1 MTKSALGPRRAA
13 HWRRQAHVSFGAL
26 LAGVFCA
33 GSALAQAESPAPA
46 PEAAP
51 PEQRAPAAPP
61 PDSASP
67 PEQEPAP
74 SAPQGEGDAAPPA
87 DAPPAD
93 APPDAAPPS
102 DTAPAESQ
110 PAAPGPAPRS
120 APPPAAAAATD
131 AEAEEDLTAG
141 LDDLSLVDLLQLDLR
156 VATTKTNTTVQA
168 SPAAVTVI
176 SRAEI
181 ERFGYR
187 SVAEVLRDVV
197 GTYAVDDHITPNLG
211 VRGVPGAAFEGSGAV
226 KVMIDGVPVSFR
238 TTGENWLG
246 PALVPMASV
255 ERIEIVK
262 GPTSSL
268 YGADAFLGVINVITK
283 EAGQKSWGE
292 VGASGLMTYNA
303 GPGGR
308 VEAAAGI
315 VKRPYR
321 LTLGAQFDQED
332 RSGLRMPSSSPAP
345 SFADTAGETSIDQV
359 LRSGVATFNL
369 SLTPSRKTT
378 YSVAGRYA
386 VQQSAAEFAPWLQ
399 FTNVPGANTGTW
411 LSLEQG
417 SLTLKAGS
425 SFTRQFRLEATAT
438 GFFGGTRNDDQI
450 DTGDT
455 MALAH
460 RDLHYY
466 GAEGTIEGIVQA
478 HDSLRLVVGVE
489 ASADHEHLGAP
500 DYRSRTDGSPVAGAG
515 TAEDFE
521 TTLLNV
527 AGRAQLTWDLIPKYL
542 VPTGGVR
549 IDHNSVYG
557 DRVSGRLAMVS
568 NLFSEFYLKGSYG
581 TAFKAA
587 TPLLLYGSPLTIG
600 DVIGSPELQPQELR
614 SLEFTA
620 DYRPKSIVDLELT
633 VTRWDLID
641 RATFRPEQINLIA
654 RNAADGNGWTVEG
667 TATSRFS
674 EIVGA
679 SLGFEWVSVTQQS
692 GEDGYRGELFGDDP
706 SIYPEFIARGRVW
719 SRVGRAPLE
728 VWMATNVVGPRSASD
743 SNTLEAA
750 ERYVLPTYATLDAGV
765 RTLDLH
771 LVGDRLSEFSLRGLN
786 ILDSAG
792 ASAGYFGIDYPA
804 APPKVQLEFRQEL

>member
-1 MTKSALGPRRAA
+1 MSLHLSPLPHQRRSKF
-13 HWRRQAHVSFGAL
+13 RRRPASLGAL
-26 LAGVFCA
+26 LVLLLG
-33 GSALAQAESPAPA
+33 SPAAHAQSEPTPAKPA
-46 PEAAP
+46 PDAVP
-51 PEQRAPAAPP
+51 PAPAAPP
-61 PDSASP
+61 AGDAP
-67 PEQEPAP
+67 PAEPPSETGAAEGAPEAPPAAAPAETPAP
-74 SAPQGEGDAAPPA
+74 SAPVEPA
-87 DAPPAD
+87 
-93 APPDAAPPS
+93 S
-102 DTAPAESQ
+102 
-110 PAAPGPAPRS
+110 
-120 APPPAAAAATD
+120 AAASEAVD
-131 AEAEEDLTAG
+131 GQAEEDLTAG

-176 SRAEI
+176 SRTDI

-187 SVAEVLRDVV
+187 SVAEVLRDVI

-226 KVMIDGVPVSFR
+226 KVMIDGVPVAFR

-292 VGASGLMTYNA
+292 VGGSGLLSYNGGA
-303 GPGGR
+303 GGR
-308 VEAAAGI
+308 LEAAAG
-315 VKRPYR
+315 VVMRPYR

-332 RSGLRMPSSSPAP
+332 RSGLGMPGTSPAP
-345 SFADTAGETSIDQV
+345 SFADTAGATSTGQT
-359 LRSGVATFNL
+359 LRSGVTTFNL
-369 SLTPSRKTT
+369 SLTPTRKTT

-386 VQQSAAEFAPWLQ
+386 FQQSAAEFAPWLQ
-399 FTNVPGANTGTW
+399 FTNVPTASTGTW

-425 SFTRQFRLEATAT
+425 SFTREFRLEATAT
-438 GFFGGTRNDDQI
+438 GFFGGTRADDQV

-455 MALAH
+455 LALAH

-466 GAEGTIEGIVQA
+466 GAEGTIEGILQPTDA
-478 HDSLRLVVGVE
+478 MRLVLGVE
-489 ASADHEHLGAP
+489 ASADREHLGAP
-500 DYRSRTDGSPVAGAG
+500 DYRNRADNTPVAAAG

-527 AGRAQLTWDLIPKYL
+527 AGRAQLSFDLIPKYL

-549 IDHNSVYG
+549 VDHNSVYG
-557 DRVSGRLAMVS
+557 DRASGRFAVVS
-568 NLFSEFYLKGSYG
+568 NVFSEFYLKGSYG

-600 DVIGSPELQPQELR
+600 DVIGSPQLGPQELR
-614 SLEFTA
+614 SIEFTA
-620 DYRPKSIVDLELT
+620 DYRPKSILDLEFT
-633 VTRWDLID
+633 VTHWDLID
-641 RATFRPEQINLIA
+641 RAVFRPEQINLIA
-654 RNAADGNGWTVEG
+654 RNAADGNGWTLEG
-667 TATSRFS
+667 MVTSRFS
-674 EIVGA
+674 ETIGG
-679 SLGFEWVSVTQQS
+679 SLGFEWVKVTQQS
-692 GEDGYRGELFGDDP
+692 GEDGYRGELFANDP
-706 SIYPEFIARGRVW
+706 SIYPEFIARGRIW
-719 SRVGRAPLE
+719 SRIGRAPLE
-728 VWMATNVVGPRSASD
+728 VWMASNVVGPRNASD
-743 SNTLEAA
+743 SNTLEAGN
-750 ERYVLPTYATLDAGV
+750 RYVLPTFATLDAGL

-771 LVGDRLSEFSLRGLN
+771 FFGERLSEFSLRGLN

-792 ASAGYFGIDYPA
+792 DSAGYFGIDYPA

>member
-1 MTKSALGPRRAA
+1 MRHPSPTFRSALLVLALGAGTAKAQSQPEVPADAPSDPAA
-13 HWRRQAHVSFGAL
+13 PAVPAPAVPEPSKAPADEPQAPK
-26 LAGVFCA
+26 
-33 GSALAQAESPAPA
+33 EPAPA
-46 PEAAP
+46 PVAKEAA
-51 PEQRAPAAPP
+51 
-61 PDSASP
+61 
-67 PEQEPAP
+67 AP
-74 SAPQGEGDAAPPA
+74 SAPAAAAPLA
-87 DAPPAD
+87 
-93 APPDAAPPS
+93 
-102 DTAPAESQ
+102 Q
-110 PAAPGPAPRS
+110 PAAP
-120 APPPAAAAATD
+120 ATD
-131 AEAEEDLTAG
+131 GAPEEDLTAG

-176 SRAEI
+176 SRADI

-197 GTYAVDDHITPNLG
+197 GTYAVDDHVTPNLG

-283 EAGQKSWGE
+283 EGGQKSWGE
-292 VGASGLMTYNA
+292 VGGSGMLSYA
-303 GPGGR
+303 GGPGGR
-308 VEAAAGI
+308 VEAAAGL

-332 RSGLRMPSSSPAP
+332 RSGLRMPSTSPAP
-345 SFADTAGETSIDQV
+345 HFADTAGQTSLGQV
-359 LRSGVATFNL
+359 LRSGVTNFNL
-369 SLTPSRKTT
+369 SLTPTRKTT

-386 VQQSAAEFAPWLQ
+386 FQQSAAEFAPWLQ
-399 FTNVPGANTGTW
+399 FTNVDSANTGTW

-425 SFTRQFRLEATAT
+425 SFTREFRLEATAT
-438 GFFGGTRNDDQI
+438 GFFGGTRSDDQV

-460 RDLHYY
+460 RDLHYF
-466 GAEGTIEGIVQA
+466 GAEGAVEGIVQPT
-478 HDSLRLVVGVE
+478 DSMRLVLGVE
-489 ASADHEHLGAP
+489 GSADREHLGAP
-500 DYRSRTDGSPVAGAG
+500 DYRSRTDGTPVAAAG

-527 AGRAQLTWDLIPKYL
+527 AGRAQLTFDLVPKYL
-542 VPTGGVR
+542 VPTAGVR
-549 IDHNSVYG
+549 VDHNSVYG
-557 DRVSGRLAMVS
+557 DRASGRIAVVS
-568 NLFSEFYLKGSYG
+568 NLLPEFFLKGSYG

-587 TPLLLYGSPLTIG
+587 TPLLLYGRPLSIG
-600 DVIGSPELQPQELR
+600 DVIGSSTLGPQELR

-620 DYRPKSIVDLELT
+620 DYRPKSIVDLEFT
-633 VTRWDLID
+633 VTHWDLID
-641 RATFRPEQINLIA
+641 RAVFRPEQINLIA
-654 RNAADGNGWTVEG
+654 RNAADGQGWTVEG
-667 TATSRFS
+667 SATTRFS
-674 EIVGA
+674 DVVGG
-679 SLGFEWVSVTQQS
+679 SLGVEWVRVTQES
-692 GEDGYRGELFGDDP
+692 GEDGYRGELFGNTA
-706 SIYPEFIARGRVW
+706 SIYPEFIARGRIW
-719 SRVGRAPLE
+719 SRVFQAPLE
-728 VWMATNVVGPRSASD
+728 VWLATNVVGPRNASD
-743 SNTLEAA
+743 MNTLEAA
-750 ERYVLPTYATLDAGV
+750 QRYVLPTYATLDAGV

-771 LVGDRLSEFSLRGLN
+771 FFGDNLSEFMLRGQN

-792 ASAGYFGIDYPA
+792 TNAGYFGIDYPA
-804 APPKVQLEFRQEL
+804 APPRVQLEFRQEL

>member
-1 MTKSALGPRRAA
+1 MKTAAFRFARGRVPRHSATASRRALLLA
-13 HWRRQAHVSFGAL
+13 LFGAWP
-26 LAGVFCA
+26 AA
-33 GSALAQAESPAPA
+33 AEA
-46 PEAAP
+46 E
-51 PEQRAPAAPP
+51 APAAP
-61 PDSASP
+61 
-67 PEQEPAP
+67 AP
-74 SAPQGEGDAAPPA
+74 SAETAPDPPSPA
-87 DAPPAD
+87 PDAPPTE
-93 APPDAAPPS
+93 PPADAAPPS
-102 DTAPAESQ
+102 TAPS
-110 PAAPGPAPRS
+110 APSASEP
-120 APPPAAAAATD
+120 APPPAAAPPAAATPAPAAPAAAAPPALVAATD
-131 AEAEEDLTAG
+131 SEAEEDLTAG

-176 SRAEI
+176 SRADI

-283 EAGQKSWGE
+283 EGGQKSWGE
-292 VGASGLMTYNA
+292 ASASGMLSYNG

-308 VEAAAGI
+308 FEAAAGL

-332 RSGLRMPSSSPAP
+332 RSGLRMPASSPAP
-345 SFADTAGETSIDQV
+345 SFADTAGDASLNQV
-359 LRSGVATFNL
+359 LRSGVTTFNL
-369 SLTPSRKTT
+369 SMTPNRKTT

-386 VQQSAAEFAPWLQ
+386 FQQSAAEFAPWLQ
-399 FTNVPGANTGTW
+399 FTNVPTASTGTW

-425 SFTRQFRLEATAT
+425 SFSRAFRLEATAT
-438 GFFGGTRNDDQI
+438 GFFGGTRDDDQI

-478 HDSLRLVVGVE
+478 GDSMRLVLGVE
-489 ASADHEHLGAP
+489 GSADREHLGAP
-500 DYRSRTDGSPVAGAG
+500 DYRSRVDNTPVAGTGA
-515 TAEDFE
+515 AEDFE

-549 IDHNSVYG
+549 VDHNSVYG
-557 DRVSGRLAMVS
+557 DRVSGRLALVS
-568 NLFSEFYLKGSYG
+568 NPFSEFYLKGSYG

-587 TPLLLYGSPLTIG
+587 TPLLLYGRPLTIG
-600 DVIGSPELQPQELR
+600 DVIGSPELGPQELR

-641 RATFRPEQINLIA
+641 RAVFRPEQINLIA

-674 EIVGA
+674 ELVGA
-679 SLGFEWVSVTQQS
+679 SLGFEWVRVTQQS
-692 GEDGYRGELFGDDP
+692 GEDGYRGELFGDSP
-706 SIYPEFIARGRVW
+706 SIYPDFIARGRIW
-719 SRVGRAPLE
+719 SRLGKAPLE
-728 VWMATNVVGPRSASD
+728 VWMATNVVGPRNASD
-743 SNTLEAA
+743 SNTLEAG
-750 ERYVLPTYATLDAGV
+750 ERYVLPTYATLDAGL

-771 LVGDRLSEFSLRGLN
+771 FFGDRLSEVSLRGLN
-786 ILDSAG
+786 VLDSAG
-792 ASAGYFGIDYPA
+792 PAAGYFGIDYPA

>member
-1 MTKSALGPRRAA
+1 MRALLLR
-13 HWRRQAHVSFGAL
+13 HVSSGAL
-26 LAGVFCA
+26 LA
-33 GSALAQAESPAPA
+33 ALLGPRLAVGQTAADQTPPAQAPPAAEPPAEPPAPVSEPGEADTPPESEPDPAPPESEPAPPPPAAPAPSPVPQAPAPA
-46 PEAAP
+46 PG
-51 PEQRAPAAPP
+51 
-61 PDSASP
+61 SA
-67 PEQEPAP
+67 
-74 SAPQGEGDAAPPA
+74 GA
-87 DAPPAD
+87 DA
-93 APPDAAPPS
+93 
-102 DTAPAESQ
+102 EV
-110 PAAPGPAPRS
+110 
-120 APPPAAAAATD
+120 
-131 AEAEEDLTAG
+131 EEDLTAG
-141 LDDLSLVDLLQLDLR
+141 LDDLSLVDLLKLDLR

-176 SRAEI
+176 SRADI

-187 SVAEVLRDVV
+187 SVAEALRDVV

-226 KVMIDGVPVSFR
+226 KVMIDGIPVSFR

-283 EAGQKSWGE
+283 EGGQKTWGE
-292 VGASGLMTYNA
+292 VGGSGLLSYYG
-303 GPGGR
+303 GPGTHL
-308 VEAAAGI
+308 EAAGGL

-332 RSGLRMPSSSPAP
+332 RTGLRMPASSPAP
-345 SFADTAGETSIDQV
+345 SFADTAGATSLDQV
-359 LRSGVATFNL
+359 LRSGVMTFNL
-369 SLTPSRKTT
+369 SLTPNRKTS
-378 YSVAGRYA
+378 YSLAGRYA

-399 FTNVPGANTGTW
+399 FTNVAGQSTGTW

-425 SFTRQFRLEATAT
+425 SLSREFRLEATAT
-438 GFFGGTRNDDQI
+438 GFFGGTRADDQI

-460 RDLHYY
+460 RDLHHY
-466 GAEGTIEGIVQA
+466 GGEGTIEGILQA
-478 HDSLRLVVGVE
+478 GDARLVVGVE
-489 ASADHEHLGAP
+489 GSADREHLGAP
-500 DYRSRTDGSPVAGAG
+500 DYRSRTDGTPVAGAG

-521 TTLLNV
+521 TTLLNL
-527 AGRAQLTWDLIPKYL
+527 AGRAQLTWDLVPKYL

-549 IDHNSVYG
+549 VDHNSVYG
-557 DRVSGRLAMVS
+557 DRLSGRFALVS

-587 TPLLLYGSPLTIG
+587 TPLLLYGRPLTIG
-600 DVIGSPELQPQELR
+600 DVIGSPELGPQELR
-614 SLEFTA
+614 SLELTA
-620 DYRPKSIVDLELT
+620 DYRPKSIADFELT

-641 RATFRPEQINLIA
+641 RAVFTPEQINLIA

-674 EIVGA
+674 EVVGA
-679 SLGFEWVSVTQQS
+679 AVGFEWVKVTQQS
-692 GEDGYRGELFGDDP
+692 GEEGYRGELFGDSP
-706 SIYPEFIARGRVW
+706 SIYPEFILRGRVW
-719 SRVGRAPLE
+719 SRLGPAPVE
-728 VWMATNVVGPRSASD
+728 VWLATNVVGPRNASD

-750 ERYVLPTYATLDAGV
+750 ERYVLPPYATLDAGA
-765 RTLDLH
+765 RTVDLH
-771 LVGDRLSEFSLRGLN
+771 FFGDRVSEFSLRALN
-786 ILDSAG
+786 VLDSAG
-792 ASAGYFGIDYPA
+792 TSAGYFGIDYPA

>member
-1 MTKSALGPRRAA
+1 MRHPSPTFRSALI
-13 HWRRQAHVSFGAL
+13 VLLLGAGT
-26 LAGVFCA
+26 AK
-33 GSALAQAESPAPA
+33 AQSEPEVPADAPTDPA
-46 PEAAP
+46 
-51 PEQRAPAAPP
+51 APAAPEPSEAPAEP
-61 PDSASP
+61 PQAPKDEPAPTPVARESA
-67 PEQEPAP
+67 AP
-74 SAPQGEGDAAPPA
+74 SAPAA
-87 DAPPAD
+87 
-93 APPDAAPPS
+93 AA
-102 DTAPAESQ
+102 
-110 PAAPGPAPRS
+110 
-120 APPPAAAAATD
+120 PAAAPTGAP
-131 AEAEEDLTAG
+131 EEDLTEG

-176 SRAEI
+176 SRADI

-197 GTYAVDDHITPNLG
+197 GTYVVDDHITPNLG

-283 EAGQKSWGE
+283 EGGQKSWGE
-292 VGASGLMTYNA
+292 VGGGGMLSYSG

-308 VEAAAGI
+308 VEAAAGL

-332 RSGLRMPSSSPAP
+332 RSGLRMPSTSPAP
-345 SFADTAGETSIDQV
+345 NFANTAGQSSLGQV
-359 LRSGVATFNL
+359 LRSGVTNFNL
-369 SLTPSRKTT
+369 SLTPTRKTT

-386 VQQSAAEFAPWLQ
+386 FQQSAAEFAPWLQ
-399 FTNVPGANTGTW
+399 FTNVASASTGTW

-425 SFTRQFRLEATAT
+425 SFTREFRLEATAT
-438 GFFGGTRNDDQI
+438 GFFGGTRNDDQV

-460 RDLHYY
+460 RDLHYF
-466 GAEGTIEGIVQA
+466 GAEGTVEGIVQ
-478 HDSLRLVVGVE
+478 
-489 ASADHEHLGAP
+489 P
-500 DYRSRTDGSPVAGAG
+500 TDGSPVAAAG

-527 AGRAQLTWDLIPKYL
+527 AGRAQLTFDLVPKYL
-542 VPTGGVR
+542 VPTAGVR
-549 IDHNSVYG
+549 VDHNSVYG
-557 DRVSGRLAMVS
+557 DRASGRVALVS
-568 NLFSEFYLKGSYG
+568 NLFPEFYLKGSYG

-587 TPLLLYGSPLTIG
+587 TPLLLYGRPLSIG
-600 DVIGSPELQPQELR
+600 DVIGSPTLGPQELR

-620 DYRPKSIVDLELT
+620 DYRPKSIVDLEFT
-633 VTRWDLID
+633 VTHWDLLD
-641 RATFRPEQINLIA
+641 RAVFRPEQINLIA
-654 RNAADGNGWTVEG
+654 RNAADGQGWTVEG
-667 TATSRFS
+667 SATTRFS
-674 EIVGA
+674 DAVGG
-679 SLGFEWVSVTQQS
+679 SLGFEWVRVTQES
-692 GEDGYRGELFGDDP
+692 GEDGYRGQLFGNTA
-706 SIYPEFIARGRVW
+706 SIYPEFIARGRIW
-719 SRVGRAPLE
+719 SRVFDAPLE
-728 VWMATNVVGPRSASD
+728 VWLATNVVGPRNASD
-743 SNTLEAA
+743 MNTLEAA
-750 ERYVLPTYATLDAGV
+750 QRYVLPTYATLDAGV

-771 LVGDRLSEFSLRGLN
+771 FFGDNLSEFMLRGQN

-792 ASAGYFGIDYPA
+792 TSAGYFGIDYPA
-804 APPKVQLEFRQEL
+804 APPRVQLEFRQEL